1 MFEHIDYILA
11 NYFSAE
17 IGHSEQE
24 ALDCL
29 RQEVGH
35 GTTIWKELHLQL
47 ERAFAE
53 PEFSWKSALSRN
65 NVCHL
70 ADEDS
75 ARKYA
80 EKLLRS
86 GLKTHL
92 R

>member
-1 MFEHIDYILA
+1 MFEHIDYVLA
-11 NYFSAE
+11 NYFLAG

-35 GTTIWKELHLQL
+35 DIWKELYLQL
-47 ERAFAE
+47 VRAFAE

-65 NVCHL
+65 NVCDF
-70 ADEDS
+70 ADEDT

-80 EKLLRS
+80 ERLLLS
-86 GLKTHL
+86 ELKTHL